1 MESDLISV
9 IVPVYNVEA
18 YLPKCLDSIANQ
30 TYRHLEI
37 ILVDDGSTDDSGR
50 ICDEYAAKDQRA
62 KVIHQPNKGLWA
74 ARNAGQDAAH
84 GAFLFFPDA
93 DDYFHYD
100 MMRLM
105 YEAITSDDGYDV
117 AIVDMK
123 RTSRDDEMCNHPVD
137 CQWAEWTPGQLVSSL
152 IVSQYP
158 YSNIW
163 NKLYRA
169 DAIQRLRA
177 RPYPIAQDLDYNLQA
192 FMHFRRAICS
202 KQVLYYWYIHRRQIT
217 GQAQYYK
224 VLPEIFFTNYIQ
236 DLSGR
241 CSYDSVILDFLY
253 RKMALLKARS
263 IKTGDKIS
271 VFNQCKQ
278 YYKHTISNYLHEKR
292 IPVKTKTTYLLG
304 FHFPYL
310 AYMFYRFYE
319 RHPHFYQPLK
329 W

>member
-1 MESDLISV
+1 MDNDLISV

-18 YLPKCLDSIANQ
+18 YLPRCLDCITNQ
-30 TYRHLEI
+30 TYRNLEI
-37 ILVDDGSTDDSGR
+37 ILVDDGSTDGSGS
-50 ICDEYAAKDQRA
+50 ICDGYVAKDQRA
-62 KVIHQPNKGLWA
+62 KVIHQSNKGLWA

-84 GAFLFFPDA
+84 GAFLFFPDS

-100 MMRLM
+100 MIRLM
-105 YEAITSDDGYDV
+105 HEAITSDGGYDV
-117 AIVDMK
+117 AIVDLK
-123 RTSRDDEMCNHPVD
+123 RTTRADETCNHIID
-137 CQWAEWTPGQLVSSL
+137 CKWVECSPGQLVSRL

-169 DAIQRLRA
+169 DTIQKLRA

-202 KQVLYYWYIHRRQIT
+202 RQVMYYWYLHHGQIS
-217 GQAQYYK
+217 GEAQYYK
-224 VLPEIFFTNYIQ
+224 VLPEIFFTNYIK

-253 RKMALLKARS
+253 RKMTLLKARS
-263 IKTGDKIS
+263 INTGDKDS
-271 VFNQCKQ
+271 VFNKCKQ
-278 YYKHTISNYLHEKR
+278 YYEHTISDYLHEKR
-292 IPVKTKTTYLLG
+292 IPVKVKTTYILG

-310 AYMFYRFYE
+310 AHIIFRFFE
-319 RHPHFYQPLK
+319 RHPHLYEQLK